1 MSIES
6 FPSSPNK
13 QSHGQ
18 LSSTERSGHLQELG
32 ENLLPQS
39 DRIVVFGTRSSGA
52 GLLAL
57 ALEESLKNHG
67 VEGRIDFTRHVYGIR
82 DVFFSRFPQDT
93 SDMEHQQITSS
104 TDSSQAPTES
114 ALDPFYNTRPRGVII
129 FPEMR
134 QVDPFGYNITVN
146 GHVPG
151 VVELCESNSVPYII
165 ASESTPVEDIS
176 RELSSSLPSLESS
189 PDE

>member
-18 LSSTERSGHLQELG
+18 LSSTERSGHSQELG

-67 VEGRIDFTRHVYGIR
+67 VEGRIDFTRHVHGIR

-93 SDMEHQQITSS
+93 SDMEHPQITSS
-104 TDSSQAPTES
+104 IDSSPASSEP
-114 ALDPFYNTRPRGVII
+114 ALDPFYDTRPRGVII

-134 QVDPFGYNITVN
+134 HVDPSGYNVTVS

-151 VVELCESNSVPYII
+151 IVELCESNSVPYII
-165 ASESTPVEDIS
+165 AGESTDIEDIS